1 MAGVVSGFVVDLG
14 WLLTGLTASTGVFE
28 IVPGFIASLIV
39 AVVVTKLTP
48 TPNAEAVEIFDKA
61 TSKDAD

>member
-1 MAGVVSGFVVDLG
+1 MQEFEKRR
-14 WLLTGLTASTGVFE
+14 WLC
-28 IVPGFIASLIV
+28 FIASLII

-48 TPNAEAVEIFDKA
+48 APNAEAVEIFDKA

>member
-1 MAGVVSGFVVDLG
+1 MVDLG

-28 IVPGFIASLIV
+28 IVPGFIASFIIAVLV
-39 AVVVTKLTP
+39 AKLTEA
-48 TPNAEAVEIFDKA
+48 PNAQAVEIFDKA